1 MPAQSY
7 TNEKSL
13 ANATATATAT
23 SDRILDEGRLIT
35 DDGISISTYFVN
47 LESAPEFHWPYELPL
62 LVRGSSNRNAIT
74 NGATVHL
81 SKPEK
86 FRKQGETLISDP
98 NEGITNREVVQ
109 VDGVCDL
116 NRAAEVDD
124 EMRRG
129 ASMLQVEQQRET
141 SRIRTSAKTTQ
152 TYGKNCWIWCTAI
165 ASETDAVGNSWM
177 QSLGD
182 DYDCVNIIRHPRKF
196 ARALAA
202 AVAEQLGARGS
213 PIECKHPYG
222 SATTEHHSQ
231 YVFHGPVAY
240 VDDPHD
246 YVAQGANDFQRTLR
260 AAFFKHSD
268 YASQREYRFVVW
280 ADTEPDELVV
290 DLVATPDILAEVEP
304 DSGDGYSE
312 QNIAREEVQS
322 DTHSARSASA
332 APNILIGIDQA
343 KRPSIPVD
351 FAEDTSPT
359 SMPMRAVSTE
369 TETMNT
375 SRDVQ
380 LVHHDIVPA
389 GKIVQVSSKVHTV
402 TVQTSRYPLK
412 GNHSFRTELSI
423 VPSARNAR
431 AHALHYL
438 FHNLA
443 NENDFSKALTAAL
456 FHAERVASRLLLV
469 FVDPIDRIRWSESEV
484 ILDIKTPADNN
495 NTTVSIAIGPQGS
508 AQYKITSGQEYEHV
522 MCVDVVV
529 ASEVFVEDLQELGL
543 YTCEAAVK
551 AGHIPMLPPITIPS
565 DERPDAQNK
574 NTAQIHRRTVRDGS
588 DVDEAGIDAANAKME
603 PRPDDARITK
613 LVIDGGPGAIG
624 KWYGIR
630 EGLSG
635 NLRTRVRRDRLSI
648 HVETM
653 NPDATVEID
662 PPDSAPNQ
670 DGHVVAV
677 PDGEDTVITIT
688 ATSPDGTAQ
697 SKIEWTA
704 ERSGESEQ
712 ETA

>member
-7 TNEKSL
+7 INEQSL
-13 ANATATATAT
+13 ANANTNAT

-62 LVRGSSNRNAIT
+62 LAKGSSSRYAIT

-109 VDGVCDL
+109 VDSALAL

-141 SRIRTSAKTTQ
+141 SRIRTSAKTTHS
-152 TYGKNCWIWCTAI
+152 YGKNCWIWCTAL
-165 ASETDAVGNSWM
+165 APQTDAHRNSWM

-182 DYDCVNIIRHPRKF
+182 DYDCINMIRNPRKF

-290 DLVATPDILAEVEP
+290 DLVTTPEILAEVEP
-304 DSGDGYSE
+304 DSSDGHGE
-312 QNIAREEVQS
+312 QDLTGQEAPS
-322 DTHSARSASA
+322 DTHNARSASA
-332 APNILIGIDQA
+332 APNTPVAIDQA
-343 KRPSIPVD
+343 KRPNIPVD
-351 FAEDTSPT
+351 FAEDTSPA
-359 SMPMRAVSTE
+359 SMPMRGVSTK
-369 TETMNT
+369 TETTST
-375 SRDVQ
+375 SRTVQ
-380 LVHHDIVPA
+380 LVHHDYLPG
-389 GKIVQVSSKVHTV
+389 GKNVQVSREMHTV

-412 GNHSFRTELSI
+412 GNHNFAAELGI

-431 AHALHYL
+431 AHAFHYL
-438 FHNLA
+438 FRNLA
-443 NENDFSKALTAAL
+443 NENDFSKTLTAAL
-456 FHAERVASRLLLV
+456 FHTERVASRLLLF
-469 FVDPIDRIRWSESEV
+469 FVDPIDRIRWTESEV
-484 ILDIKTPADNN
+484 ILDIKTPDDN

-522 MCVDVVV
+522 MCEDVVV
-529 ASEVFVEDLQELGL
+529 ASEVFVEDLQDLGI
-543 YTCEAAVK
+543 YTC
-551 AGHIPMLPPITIPS
+551 AGGSQSGVYPHAS
-565 DERPDAQNK
+565 AHYHSER
-574 NTAQIHRRTVRDGS
+574 
-588 DVDEAGIDAANAKME
+588 
-603 PRPDDARITK
+603 
-613 LVIDGGPGAIG
+613 
-624 KWYGIR
+624 
-630 EGLSG
+630 
-635 NLRTRVRRDRLSI
+635 
-648 HVETM
+648 
-653 NPDATVEID
+653 
-662 PPDSAPNQ
+662 
-670 DGHVVAV
+670 
-677 PDGEDTVITIT
+677 
-688 ATSPDGTAQ
+688 
-697 SKIEWTA
+697 
-704 ERSGESEQ
+704 
-712 ETA
+712 

>member
-1 MPAQSY
+1 MTVQSY
-7 TNEKSL
+7 TNEQSL
-13 ANATATATAT
+13 TNAK

-35 DDGISISTYFVN
+35 DDGTSISTYFVN
-47 LESAPEFHWPYELPL
+47 LESTPEFHWPHELPL
-62 LVRGSSNRNAIT
+62 LVKGSSNRNAIT

-81 SKPEK
+81 SKPEI
-86 FRKQGETLISDP
+86 FRERGETLISDP
-98 NEGITNREVVQ
+98 NEGITNREAVQ
-109 VDGVCDL
+109 VDGAFDL

-141 SRIRTSAKTTQ
+141 SHIRTSAKTKQ
-152 TYGKNCWIWCTAI
+152 IYGKNCWIWCTAI
-165 ASETDAVGNSWM
+165 APQTEADRNSWM

-182 DYDCVNIIRHPRKF
+182 DYDCVNMIRNPRKF

-213 PIECKHPYG
+213 TIECKHPYG

-260 AAFFKHSD
+260 AAFFKHSK
-268 YASQREYRFVVW
+268 YAPQREYRFVVW
-280 ADTEPDELVV
+280 ANTEPEELVV
-290 DLVATPDILAEVEP
+290 DLVATPEILAEVEP
-304 DSGDGYSE
+304 ASGDGRSE
-312 QNIAREEVQS
+312 QDTAGQEAPS
-322 DTHSARSASA
+322 DTHNARSTSA
-332 APNILIGIDQA
+332 APYAPIGIDEA
-343 KRPSIPVD
+343 ERPSIPVD
-351 FAEDTSPT
+351 FAEDTSPA
-359 SMPMRAVSTE
+359 SMPMRAASTE
-369 TETMNT
+369 TETTNT
-375 SRDVQ
+375 SRNVQ
-380 LVHHDIVPA
+380 LVHHDYVPA
-389 GKIVQVSSKVHTV
+389 GKIVQVLSKVHTV
-402 TVQTSRYPLK
+402 TVNTPRYPLK
-412 GNHSFRTELSI
+412 GNHSFATELSI

-443 NENDFSKALTAAL
+443 NESDFSKDLTAAL

-484 ILDIKTPADNN
+484 MLDIKMPVDS
-495 NTTVSIAIGPQGS
+495 NTTVSIALGPQGS
-508 AQYKITSGQEYEHV
+508 AQYKITSGQEHEHV
-522 MCVDVVV
+522 MCENVVV
-529 ASEVFVEDLQELGL
+529 ATEVFVEDLQGLGL

-551 AGHIPMLPPITIPS
+551 AGHLPMLPPITIPS
-565 DERPDAQNK
+565 DERPDAQTK
-574 NTAQIHRRTVRDGS
+574 HTAQIHRRTTRDVS
-588 DVDEAGIDAANAKME
+588 DVNEAEIDAANAEIE

-613 LVIDGGPGAIG
+613 LVIDGGPGAIREMH
-624 KWYGIR
+624 GIR
-630 EGLSG
+630 DGLSG
-635 NLRTRVRRDRLSI
+635 NTRRRVQRDRVSI

-662 PPDSAPNQ
+662 PPDSDPNQ
-670 DGHVVAV
+670 ESHVVAV

-697 SKIEWTA
+697 SEIEWIA
-704 ERSGESEQ
+704 ERSGNDEQ